1 MKKDASVLL
10 LAVNRFKLLFFETF
24 AGMDLE
30 ELDEGLGSKIS
41 SLGASLFFPLLSSRR
56 LSFKAFNLEDF
67 LFLLST
73 LSSAFLF
80 LPLTFITNDVKLSSI
95 STCSCLI
102 FTFRPLIYLPG
113 AADDVEASSLSTFR
127 LEEDLLLLSLLSQ
140 LLRVDTLSLL
150 EHFSHSRDFSS
161 VLADLLL
168 FSCDL
173 DLDFLLI
180 DFLGFELLLRLGPA
194 EVEGL
199 EEDEDA
205 EEVEG
210 SGSRTSSCIGSSS
223 SSGAG
228 AGCAAVSWLAS
239 CAT

>member
-1 MKKDASVLL
+1 
-10 LAVNRFKLLFFETF
+10 
-24 AGMDLE
+24 MDLE
-30 ELDEGLGSKIS
+30 ELDEGRGSKIS

-73 LSSAFLF
+73 LSSAFRF

-102 FTFRPLIYLPG
+102 FTLRPLMYLPG

-140 LLRVDTLSLL
+140 LLRVETFSLL

-199 EEDEDA
+199 EEEEDEDA
-205 EEVEG
+205 EVEG

-223 SSGAG
+223 SSGPG
-228 AGCAAVSWLAS
+228 AGCAVSWLAS